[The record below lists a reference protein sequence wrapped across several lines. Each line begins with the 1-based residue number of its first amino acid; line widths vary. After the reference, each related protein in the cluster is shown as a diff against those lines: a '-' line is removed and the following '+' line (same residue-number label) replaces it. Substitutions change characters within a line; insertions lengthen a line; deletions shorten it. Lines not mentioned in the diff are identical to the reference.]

1 MMIPL
6 KMNKTYTV
14 TVTISLKARLSTAL
28 VDLKKDL
35 KKKVDFIDLMD
46 MTIHHLNDFLDFIE
60 DLKLE
65 HMEKRVKLNE
75 IEKIQGEY
83 YNVLDILRDQLKE
96 LDNCH
101 NFSKKVTEMKIKSI
115 SKSILMDIYWSLS
128 DFSKFVV

>member
-1 MMIPL
+1 
-6 KMNKTYTV
+6 MNKTYTV